1 MHYNGAH
8 APSWVGHG
16 IRDWRILGRG
26 RWPGSC
32 VGGVV
37 VSHAE
42 SIVENLTTAVVVVDA
57 ALRVKVV
64 NPASEM
70 LFELSAKQMLGQPLA
85 RLWPQTAPLA
95 SLFADTLQSAHSF
108 TRRGLPLALP
118 GREVVVDMT
127 VTAILPAA
135 ESKRQEAVLL
145 FELNQVDRLRRLA
158 HEEDL
163 VDRHL
168 AQKAV
173 VRGLAHE
180 IKNPLGGLRGAAQ
193 LLERKLSE
201 SEREYT
207 RIIIREA
214 DRLQSLVDRLAEPT
228 HPYLPVQV
236 NIHQVLEHVRSLI
249 LAEVG
254 EGFVLRRDYDPSIP
268 EFAGD
273 PDQLVQAVLNLVRN
287 AVQAPSRLIVLRSR
301 IERQFTIGQRR
312 HKLVLRTEVE
322 DDGPGVPEALR
333 DTLFYPMVTGHAAGT
348 GLGLS
353 IAQDIARRHG
363 GLIEYTSRPART
375 IFTLFLPLRH
385 EYDPTG

>member
-1 MHYNGAH
+1 MRTPRHGLVDTHQNGVFWAEV
-8 APSWVGHG
+8 VGP
-16 IRDWRILGRG
+16 DLALGDA
-26 RWPGSC
+26 
-32 VGGVV
+32 V

-42 SIVENLTTAVVVVDA
+42 SIVENLTTAVVVADA
-57 ALRVKVV
+57 ALRVKAV
-64 NPASEM
+64 NPAGEI
-70 LFELSAKQMLGQPLA
+70 LFELSAKQMVGQPLE

-95 SLFADTLQSAHSF
+95 GLFADILQSAHSF
-108 TRRGLPLALP
+108 TRRGLPLPLP
-118 GREVVVDMT
+118 GREVLVDVT
-127 VTAILPAA
+127 ATAILPSS
-135 ESKRQEAVLL
+135 ESGLQEAALL

-158 HEEDL
+158 HEEEL

-168 AQKAV
+168 AQRAV

-214 DRLQSLVDRLAEPT
+214 DRLQGLVDRLAGPT
-228 HPYLPVQV
+228 RPYLPVQV

-254 EGFVLRRDYDPSIP
+254 EGYVLRRDYDPSIP

-273 PDQLVQAVLNLVRN
+273 PDQLVQAVLNLARN
-287 AVQAPSRLIVLRSR
+287 AVQAPSHLIILRSR

-312 HKLVLRTEVE
+312 HKLVLRAEVE
-322 DDGPGVPEALR
+322 DDGPGVPQALR

-375 IFTLFLPLRH
+375 VFTLFLPLRQ

>member
-1 MHYNGAH
+1 M
-8 APSWVGHG
+8 
-16 IRDWRILGRG
+16 
-26 RWPGSC
+26 
-32 VGGVV
+32 
-37 VSHAE
+37 
-42 SIVENLTTAVVVVDA
+42 ENLTTAVVVVDA

-135 ESKRQEAVLL
+135 ESKRQESVLL

-193 LLERKLSE
+193 LL
-201 SEREYT
+201 
-207 RIIIREA
+207 
-214 DRLQSLVDRLAEPT
+214 
-228 HPYLPVQV
+228 
-236 NIHQVLEHVRSLI
+236 
-249 LAEVG
+249 
-254 EGFVLRRDYDPSIP
+254 
-268 EFAGD
+268 
-273 PDQLVQAVLNLVRN
+273 
-287 AVQAPSRLIVLRSR
+287 
-301 IERQFTIGQRR
+301 
-312 HKLVLRTEVE
+312 
-322 DDGPGVPEALR
+322 
-333 DTLFYPMVTGHAAGT
+333 
-348 GLGLS
+348 
-353 IAQDIARRHG
+353 
-363 GLIEYTSRPART
+363 
-375 IFTLFLPLRH
+375 
-385 EYDPTG
+385 

>member
-1 MHYNGAH
+1 MH
-8 APSWVGHG
+8 APRHGLVETHQNGVFWAEVVGP
-16 IRDWRILGRG
+16 DLALGDA
-26 RWPGSC
+26 
-32 VGGVV
+32 V

-42 SIVENLTTAVVVVDA
+42 SIVENLTTAVVVADA
-57 ALRVKVV
+57 ALRVKAV
-64 NPASEM
+64 NPAGEI
-70 LFELSAKQMLGQPLA
+70 LFELSAKQMVGQPLE

-95 SLFADTLQSAHSF
+95 GLFADILQSAHSF
-108 TRRGLPLALP
+108 TRRGLPLPLP
-118 GREVVVDMT
+118 GREVLVDVT
-127 VTAILPAA
+127 ATAILPGS
-135 ESKRQEAVLL
+135 ESGVQEAALL

-158 HEEDL
+158 HEEEL

-168 AQKAV
+168 AQRAV

-214 DRLQSLVDRLAEPT
+214 DRLQGLVDRLAGPT
-228 HPYLPVQV
+228 RPYLPVQV

-254 EGFVLRRDYDPSIP
+254 EGYVLRRDYDPSIP

-273 PDQLVQAVLNLVRN
+273 PDQLVQAVLNLARN
-287 AVQAPSRLIVLRSR
+287 AVQAPSHLIVLRSR

-312 HKLVLRTEVE
+312 HKLVLRAEVE
-322 DDGPGVPEALR
+322 DDGPGVPQALR

-375 IFTLFLPLRH
+375 VFTLFLPLRQ

>member
-1 MHYNGAH
+1 MARY
-8 APSWVGHG
+8 
-16 IRDWRILGRG
+16 L
-26 RWPGSC
+26 
-32 VGGVV
+32 
-37 VSHAE
+37 E

-57 ALRVKVV
+57 DLRLEAV
-64 NPASEM
+64 NPAGEM
-70 LFELSAKQMLGQPLA
+70 LFELSAKQMVGQPLE
-85 RLWPQTAPLA
+85 RLWPQTVPLA
-95 SLFADTLQSAHSF
+95 GLFSDTLQSAHSF
-108 TRRGLPLALP
+108 TRRGLPLSLP
-118 GREVVVDMT
+118 GREALIDMT
-127 VTAILPAA
+127 VTAILPHA
-135 ESKRQEAVLL
+135 ESSRQDPALL
-145 FELNQVDRLRRLA
+145 FELTQVDRLRRLA
-158 HEEDL
+158 HEEEI

-168 AQKAV
+168 AQRAV

-180 IKNPLGGLRGAAQ
+180 SKNPLGGLRGAAQ

-214 DRLQSLVDRLAEPT
+214 DRLQGLVDRLAGPT
-228 HPYLPVQV
+228 RPYLPVQV

-254 EGFVLRRDYDPSIP
+254 EDFVLRRDYDPSIP

-287 AVQAPSRLIVLRSR
+287 AVQAPSRVITLRSR

-312 HKLVLRTEVE
+312 HKLVLRAEVE

-363 GLIEYTSRPART
+363 GLIEYVSRPART
-375 IFTLFLPLRH
+375 IFTLLVPLRQD
-385 EYDPTG
+385 YDPTG

>member
-1 MHYNGAH
+1 MVHMPRRGLVETHQNGVFWAE
-8 APSWVGHG
+8 AVGP
-16 IRDWRILGRG
+16 DLALGDA
-26 RWPGSC
+26 
-32 VGGVV
+32 VA
-37 VSHAE
+37 SHAE
-42 SIVENLTTAVVVVDA
+42 SIVENLTTAVVVADA
-57 ALRVKVV
+57 ALRLKAV
-64 NPASEM
+64 NPAGEI
-70 LFELSAKQMLGQPLA
+70 LFELSAKQMVGQALE
-85 RLWPQTAPLA
+85 RLWPQTASLA
-95 SLFADTLQSAHSF
+95 GLFADILQSAHSF
-108 TRRGLPLALP
+108 TRRGLPLPLP
-118 GREVVVDMT
+118 GREVLVDMT
-127 VTAILPAA
+127 VTAILPGV
-135 ESKRQEAVLL
+135 ESGVREAVLL

-158 HEEDL
+158 HEEEL

-168 AQKAV
+168 AQRAV

-193 LLERKLSE
+193 LLERKLSD

-214 DRLQSLVDRLAEPT
+214 DRLQGLVDRLAGPT
-228 HPYLPVQV
+228 RPYLPVQV

-287 AVQAPSRLIVLRSR
+287 AVQAPSHLIVLRSR

-312 HKLVLRTEVE
+312 HKLVLRAEVE
-322 DDGPGVPEALR
+322 DDGPGVPQSLR

-375 IFTLFLPLRH
+375 VFTLFLPLRQ

>member
-1 MHYNGAH
+1 
-8 APSWVGHG
+8 
-16 IRDWRILGRG
+16 
-26 RWPGSC
+26 
-32 VGGVV
+32 V

-254 EGFVLRRDYDPSIP
+254 ESFVLRRDYDPSIP

>member
-1 MHYNGAH
+1 MVHMPRYGLVETHQNGVFWAEV
-8 APSWVGHG
+8 VGP
-16 IRDWRILGRG
+16 DLALGDA
-26 RWPGSC
+26 
-32 VGGVV
+32 VA
-37 VSHAE
+37 SHAE
-42 SIVENLTTAVVVVDA
+42 SIVENLTTAVVVADA
-57 ALRVKVV
+57 ALRLKAV
-64 NPASEM
+64 NPAGEI
-70 LFELSAKQMLGQPLA
+70 LFELSAKQMVGQALE
-85 RLWPQTAPLA
+85 RLWPQTASLA
-95 SLFADTLQSAHSF
+95 GLFADILQSAHSF
-108 TRRGLPLALP
+108 TRRGLPLPLP
-118 GREVVVDMT
+118 GREVLVDMT
-127 VTAILPAA
+127 VTAILPGV
-135 ESKRQEAVLL
+135 ESGVREAVLL

-158 HEEDL
+158 HEEEL

-168 AQKAV
+168 AQRAV

-193 LLERKLSE
+193 LLERKLSD

-214 DRLQSLVDRLAEPT
+214 DRLQGLVDRLAGPT
-228 HPYLPVQV
+228 RPYLPVQV

-287 AVQAPSRLIVLRSR
+287 AVQAPSHLIVLRSR

-312 HKLVLRTEVE
+312 HKLVLRAEVE
-322 DDGPGVPEALR
+322 DDGPGVPQSLR

-375 IFTLFLPLRH
+375 VFTLFLPLRQ

>member
-1 MHYNGAH
+1 MVHTPRHGLAWTHQNGVFWAEV
-8 APSWVGHG
+8 VGP
-16 IRDWRILGRG
+16 DLALGNT
-26 RWPGSC
+26 
-32 VGGVV
+32 VA
-37 VSHAE
+37 SHAE
-42 SIVENLTTAVVVVDA
+42 SIVENLTTAVVVADA
-57 ALRVKVV
+57 SLRLKAV
-64 NPASEM
+64 NPAGEI
-70 LFELSAKQMLGQPLA
+70 LFELSAKQMVGQTLE
-85 RLWPQTAPLA
+85 RLWPQPAPLA
-95 SLFADTLQSAHSF
+95 RLFADTLQGAHSV
-108 TRRGLPLALP
+108 TRRGLPLSLP
-118 GREVVVDMT
+118 GREVLVDMT
-127 VTAILPAA
+127 VTAILPGAEPGVREAA
-135 ESKRQEAVLL
+135 LL

-158 HEEDL
+158 HEEEL

-168 AQKAV
+168 AQRAV

-214 DRLQSLVDRLAEPT
+214 DRLQGLVDRLAGPT
-228 HPYLPVQV
+228 RPYLPVQV

-254 EGFVLRRDYDPSIP
+254 EGFILKRDYDPSIP

-312 HKLVLRTEVE
+312 HKLVLRAEVE
-322 DDGPGVPEALR
+322 DDGPGVPQALR

-375 IFTLFLPLRH
+375 VFTLFLPLRQ

>member
-1 MHYNGAH
+1 MRTPRHGLVDTHQNGVFWAEV
-8 APSWVGHG
+8 VGP
-16 IRDWRILGRG
+16 DLALGDA
-26 RWPGSC
+26 
-32 VGGVV
+32 V

-42 SIVENLTTAVVVVDA
+42 SIVENLTTAVVVADA
-57 ALRVKVV
+57 ALRVRAV
-64 NPASEM
+64 NPAGEI
-70 LFELSAKQMLGQPLA
+70 LFELSAKQMVGQPLE

-95 SLFADTLQSAHSF
+95 GLFADILQSAHSF
-108 TRRGLPLALP
+108 TRRGLPLPLP
-118 GREVVVDMT
+118 GREVLVDVT
-127 VTAILPAA
+127 ATAILPSS
-135 ESKRQEAVLL
+135 ESGLQEAALL

-158 HEEDL
+158 HEEEL

-168 AQKAV
+168 AQRAV

-214 DRLQSLVDRLAEPT
+214 DRLQGLVDRLAGPT
-228 HPYLPVQV
+228 RPYLPVQV

-254 EGFVLRRDYDPSIP
+254 EGYVLRRDYDPSIP

-273 PDQLVQAVLNLVRN
+273 PDQLVQAVLNLARN
-287 AVQAPSRLIVLRSR
+287 AVQAPSHLIILRSR

-312 HKLVLRTEVE
+312 HKLVLRAEVE
-322 DDGPGVPEALR
+322 DDGPGVPQALR

-375 IFTLFLPLRH
+375 VFTLFLPLRQ

>member
-1 MHYNGAH
+1 MRTPRHGLVDTHQNGVFWAEV
-8 APSWVGHG
+8 VGP
-16 IRDWRILGRG
+16 DLALGDA
-26 RWPGSC
+26 
-32 VGGVV
+32 VE
-37 VSHAE
+37 SHAE
-42 SIVENLTTAVVVVDA
+42 SIVENLTTAVVVADA
-57 ALRVKVV
+57 ALRVRAV
-64 NPASEM
+64 NPAGEI
-70 LFELSAKQMLGQPLA
+70 LFELSAKQMVGQALE
-85 RLWPQTAPLA
+85 RLWPQTASLA
-95 SLFADTLQSAHSF
+95 GLFADILQSAHSF
-108 TRRGLPLALP
+108 TRRGLPLPLP
-118 GREVVVDMT
+118 GREVLVDMT
-127 VTAILPAA
+127 VTAILPGV
-135 ESKRQEAVLL
+135 ESGVREAVLL

-158 HEEDL
+158 HEEEL

-168 AQKAV
+168 AQRAV

-193 LLERKLSE
+193 LLERKLSD

-214 DRLQSLVDRLAEPT
+214 DRLQGLVDRLAGPT
-228 HPYLPVQV
+228 RPYLPVQV

-287 AVQAPSRLIVLRSR
+287 AVQAPSHLIVLRSR

-312 HKLVLRTEVE
+312 HKLVLRAEVE
-322 DDGPGVPEALR
+322 DDGPGVPQSLR

-375 IFTLFLPLRH
+375 VFTLFLPLRQ

>member
-1 MHYNGAH
+1 ME
-8 APSWVGHG
+8 
-16 IRDWRILGRG
+16 
-26 RWPGSC
+26 
-32 VGGVV
+32 
-37 VSHAE
+37 SHAE
-42 SIVENLTTAVVVVDA
+42 SIVENLTTAVVVADA
-57 ALRVKVV
+57 ALRVRAV
-64 NPASEM
+64 NPAGEI
-70 LFELSAKQMLGQPLA
+70 LFELSAKQMVGQPLE

-95 SLFADTLQSAHSF
+95 GLFADILQSAHSF
-108 TRRGLPLALP
+108 TRRGLPLPLP
-118 GREVVVDMT
+118 GREVLVDVT
-127 VTAILPAA
+127 ATAILPSS
-135 ESKRQEAVLL
+135 ESGLQEAALL

-158 HEEDL
+158 HEEEL

-168 AQKAV
+168 AQRAV

-214 DRLQSLVDRLAEPT
+214 DRLQGLVDRLAGPT
-228 HPYLPVQV
+228 RPYLPVQV

-254 EGFVLRRDYDPSIP
+254 EGYVLRRDYDPSIP

-273 PDQLVQAVLNLVRN
+273 PDQLVQAVLNLARN
-287 AVQAPSRLIVLRSR
+287 AVQAPSHLIILRSR

-312 HKLVLRTEVE
+312 HKLVLRAEVE
-322 DDGPGVPEALR
+322 DDGPGVPQALR

-375 IFTLFLPLRH
+375 VFTLFLPLRQ

>member
-1 MHYNGAH
+1 MVHMPRYGLVETHQNGVFWAEV
-8 APSWVGHG
+8 VGP
-16 IRDWRILGRG
+16 DLALGDA
-26 RWPGSC
+26 
-32 VGGVV
+32 VA
-37 VSHAE
+37 SHAE
-42 SIVENLTTAVVVVDA
+42 SIVENLTTAVVVADA
-57 ALRVKVV
+57 ALRVKAV
-64 NPASEM
+64 NPAGEI
-70 LFELSAKQMLGQPLA
+70 LFELSAKQMVGQPLE

-95 SLFADTLQSAHSF
+95 GLFADILQSAHSF
-108 TRRGLPLALP
+108 TRRGLPLPLP
-118 GREVVVDMT
+118 GREVLVDVT
-127 VTAILPAA
+127 ATAILPSS
-135 ESKRQEAVLL
+135 ESGLQEAALL

-158 HEEDL
+158 HEEEL

-168 AQKAV
+168 AQRAV

-214 DRLQSLVDRLAEPT
+214 DRLQGLVDRLAGPT
-228 HPYLPVQV
+228 RPYLPVQV

-254 EGFVLRRDYDPSIP
+254 EGYVLRRDYDPSIP

-273 PDQLVQAVLNLVRN
+273 PDQLVQAVLNLARN
-287 AVQAPSRLIVLRSR
+287 AVQAPSHLIVLRSR

-312 HKLVLRTEVE
+312 HKLVLRAEVE
-322 DDGPGVPEALR
+322 DDGPGVPQALR

-375 IFTLFLPLRH
+375 VFTLFLPLRQ

>member
-1 MHYNGAH
+1 VRTPRHGLVDTHQNGVFWAEV
-8 APSWVGHG
+8 VGP
-16 IRDWRILGRG
+16 DLALGDA
-26 RWPGSC
+26 
-32 VGGVV
+32 VE
-37 VSHAE
+37 SHAE
-42 SIVENLTTAVVVVDA
+42 SIVENLTTAVVVADA
-57 ALRVKVV
+57 ALRVRAV
-64 NPASEM
+64 NPAGEI
-70 LFELSAKQMLGQPLA
+70 LFELSAKQMVGQPLE

-95 SLFADTLQSAHSF
+95 GLFADILQSAHSF
-108 TRRGLPLALP
+108 TRRGLPLPLP
-118 GREVVVDMT
+118 GREVLVDVT
-127 VTAILPAA
+127 ATAILPSS
-135 ESKRQEAVLL
+135 ESGLQEAALL

-158 HEEDL
+158 HEEEL

-168 AQKAV
+168 AQRAV

-214 DRLQSLVDRLAEPT
+214 DRLQGLVDRLAGPT
-228 HPYLPVQV
+228 RPYLPVQV

-254 EGFVLRRDYDPSIP
+254 EGYVLRRDYDPSIP

-273 PDQLVQAVLNLVRN
+273 PDQLVQAVLNLARN
-287 AVQAPSRLIVLRSR
+287 AVQAPSHLIILRSR

-312 HKLVLRTEVE
+312 HKLVLRAEVE
-322 DDGPGVPEALR
+322 DDGPGVPQALR

-375 IFTLFLPLRH
+375 VFTLFLPLRQ

>member
-1 MHYNGAH
+1 ME
-8 APSWVGHG
+8 
-16 IRDWRILGRG
+16 
-26 RWPGSC
+26 
-32 VGGVV
+32 
-37 VSHAE
+37 SHAK
-42 SIVENLTTAVVVVDA
+42 SIVENLTTAVVVADA
-57 ALRVKVV
+57 ALRVKAV
-64 NPASEM
+64 NPAGEI
-70 LFELSAKQMLGQPLA
+70 LFELSAKQMVGQPLE

-95 SLFADTLQSAHSF
+95 GLFADILQSAHSF
-108 TRRGLPLALP
+108 TRRGLPLPLP
-118 GREVVVDMT
+118 GREVLVDVT
-127 VTAILPAA
+127 ATAILPSS
-135 ESKRQEAVLL
+135 ESGVQEAALL

-158 HEEDL
+158 HEEEL
-163 VDRHL
+163 VDHHL
-168 AQKAV
+168 AQRAV

-214 DRLQSLVDRLAEPT
+214 DRLQGLVDRLAGPT
-228 HPYLPVQV
+228 RPYLPVQV

-254 EGFVLRRDYDPSIP
+254 EGYVLRRDYDPSIP

-273 PDQLVQAVLNLVRN
+273 PDQLVQAVLNLARN
-287 AVQAPSRLIVLRSR
+287 AVQAPSHLIILRSR

-312 HKLVLRTEVE
+312 HKLVLRAEVE
-322 DDGPGVPEALR
+322 DDGPGVPQALR

-375 IFTLFLPLRH
+375 VFTLFLPLRQ

>member
-1 MHYNGAH
+1 MRTPRHGLVDTHQNGVFWAEV
-8 APSWVGHG
+8 VGP
-16 IRDWRILGRG
+16 DLALGDA
-26 RWPGSC
+26 
-32 VGGVV
+32 VE
-37 VSHAE
+37 SHAE
-42 SIVENLTTAVVVVDA
+42 SIVENLTTAVVVADA
-57 ALRVKVV
+57 ALRVRAV
-64 NPASEM
+64 NPAGEI
-70 LFELSAKQMLGQPLA
+70 LFELSAKQMVGQPLE

-95 SLFADTLQSAHSF
+95 GLFADILQSAHSF
-108 TRRGLPLALP
+108 TRRGLPLPLP
-118 GREVVVDMT
+118 GREVLVDVT
-127 VTAILPAA
+127 ATAILPSS
-135 ESKRQEAVLL
+135 ESGLQEAALL

-158 HEEDL
+158 HEEEL

-168 AQKAV
+168 AQRAV

-214 DRLQSLVDRLAEPT
+214 DRLQGLVDRLAGPT
-228 HPYLPVQV
+228 RPYLPVQV

-254 EGFVLRRDYDPSIP
+254 EGYVLRRDYDPSIP

-273 PDQLVQAVLNLVRN
+273 PDQLVQAVLNLARN
-287 AVQAPSRLIVLRSR
+287 AVQAPSHLIILRSR

-312 HKLVLRTEVE
+312 HKLVLRAEVE
-322 DDGPGVPEALR
+322 DDGPGVPQALR

-375 IFTLFLPLRH
+375 VFTLFLPLRQ